1 MCSLTPARMRL
12 RTQLNGRFGRVTFFD
27 VNKGRA
33 AVAVEGLDEPPLL
46 IKPANLAMPDDFV
59 DVPL

>member
-1 MCSLTPARMRL
+1 M
-12 RTQLNGRFGRVTFFD
+12 TFFD